1 MKISYPRKIEG
12 WLFCVW
18 MVTDKYGQMID
29 ELVRETEIVGMVEL
43 PLKTVELT
51 ECRPNNDQ
59 TGRKK
64 VIPAE

>member
-1 MKISYPRKIEG
+1 VNFYKLDKMKISYPRKIEG

-43 PLKTVELT
+43 PLKTVE
-51 ECRPNNDQ
+51 
-59 TGRKK
+59 
-64 VIPAE
+64 